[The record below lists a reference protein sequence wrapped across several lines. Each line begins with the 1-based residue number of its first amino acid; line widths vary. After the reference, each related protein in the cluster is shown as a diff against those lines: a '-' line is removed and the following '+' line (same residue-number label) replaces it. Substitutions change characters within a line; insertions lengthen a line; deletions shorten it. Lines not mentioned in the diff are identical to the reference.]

1 MPRISRKTEIE
12 RRNKLIKIA
21 EELFLVNGYE
31 NTTINDIVERLN
43 LAKGTFYYH
52 FRSKE
57 ELLVAV
63 SDKLLSETQNYL
75 QRVHDRKDEDIFARL
90 KDMLTAIDIDLY
102 RNERIWRFVY
112 HENNVILYNQ
122 LIKICKEKLGPL
134 IADVLEEGSGKGLL
148 DVPHA
153 MEMAEALIILLD
165 LYAKQICSEDD
176 RSKRMRVHV
185 TIRHILERMLDKRCV
200 PDFGMMDTERVKTA

>member
-1 MPRISRKTEIE
+1 MPRISKNAEIE
-12 RRNKLIKIA
+12 RRNNIIAIA

-31 NTTINDIVERLN
+31 NTTINDIVDKLN

-52 FRSKE
+52 FRSKD

-63 SDKLLSETQNYL
+63 SEKLLSETQNYL
-75 QRVHDRKDEDIFARL
+75 KYIHDSEDKDLFKRL
-90 KDMLTAIDIDLY
+90 KYMLNAIDIDLY

-112 HENNVILYNQ
+112 HDNNVILYNQ

-134 IADVLEEGSGKGLL
+134 IADVLEEGSEKGLL

-153 MEMAEALIILLD
+153 AEMAEALIILLD
-165 LYAKQICSEDD
+165 LYAKQVCEEDD
-176 RSKRMRVHV
+176 RLRRIRIHETIKR
-185 TIRHILERMLDKRCV
+185 ILERILDKRCI
-200 PDFGMMDTERVKTA
+200 PDFGMMDRERVRTA